1 MNSPGAGFEIT
12 ALRGPFCESEPHAMR
27 WWAEFA
33 RMDRTEFEK
42 QAADLVR
49 PQGALAVLRE
59 LVAPGGGV

>member
-1 MNSPGAGFEIT
+1 
-12 ALRGPFCESEPHAMR
+12 MR